1 MQGGINGSMDG
12 RIFNKEYL
20 NKEWVLGKLKLMFS
34 STHSNYY
41 FGIIFLT
48 DSDYTRKHGRR
59 KGIILQ

>member
-1 MQGGINGSMDG
+1 MDG